1 MTIKIII
8 PKGGMGSTEGTIA
21 QWLKAEGDRVSKGE
35 VIVEIE
41 TAKAVEEVESPVN
54 GVLTKILL
62 AVDET
67 AEVHSEIA
75 EIEEDNE

>member
-1 MTIKIII
+1 MTTQIII

-21 QWLKAEGDRVSKGE
+21 QWLKAEGDRVNQGE

-54 GVLTKILL
+54 GVLSKILL
-62 AVDET
+62 AEGES
-67 AEVHSEIA
+67 AEVHALIA
-75 EIEEDNE
+75 EIEEDHD